1 MTRPKKREFA
11 STRRACLA
19 RRMHNRTLLVWFG
32 MVMGATLLGCP
43 PAAKSAKDA
52 PAATE
57 GSASEAE
64 QQGEAKDSKEEKQ
77 GPAPAPSGGW

>member
-1 MTRPKKREFA
+1 
-11 STRRACLA
+11 
-19 RRMHNRTLLVWFG
+19 MHNRTLVVGFG
-32 MVMGATLLGCP
+32 MVLGATLLGCP

-57 GSASEAE
+57 GSTSDAE

-77 GPAPAPSGGW
+77 DPAPPPSGGW